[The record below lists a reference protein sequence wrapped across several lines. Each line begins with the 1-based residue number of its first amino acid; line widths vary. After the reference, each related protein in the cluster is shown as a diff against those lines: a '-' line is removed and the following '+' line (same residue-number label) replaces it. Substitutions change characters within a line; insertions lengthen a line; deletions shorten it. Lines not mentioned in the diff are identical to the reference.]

1 MRWICTTAGAAGVL
15 TLVAGCGAT
24 TGGHT
29 VSAGGSGASNVDHA
43 AGTNHVVASRA
54 QAVTLTE
61 TGSSLLYPLFTD
73 QWIQAYKSVDPS
85 VTIEASSTGSGT
97 GISQAVAGTV
107 NIGASDAYMAD
118 QQVSQNQGML
128 NIPLAISAQQVMY
141 NLPGVHGH
149 LHLTGNLLAKIYQGK
164 IQYWD
169 DPAISAANPGLHLP
183 HLAITP
189 VTRSDG
195 SGDTFLFTQFLSDT
209 NPTWKNGPGYG
220 TSVNWPPV
228 HSEVA
233 ANGNQGVVTTLAG
246 TKGAIG
252 YVGISWLDNA
262 VAKGLG
268 YAALQNKA
276 GNFVLPTETNIQ
288 AAADA
293 ATDIPKDERISLI
306 DEPGQNSYPI
316 INFEYAIVN
325 QQQRGAT
332 GTALKHF
339 LEWAID
345 PQGGNAAKYMTPVHF
360 LPLPSKVEPLSQAQ
374 IQQIGG

>member
-1 MRWICTTAGAAGVL
+1 MRWICTAAGATGILA
-15 TLVAGCGAT
+15 LVAGCGAT
-24 TGGHT
+24 TAGHT
-29 VSAGGSGASNVDHA
+29 SGAGASGIDHA
-43 AGTNHVVASRA
+43 ADHTAASGG
-54 QAVTLTE
+54 QTVTLTE

-73 QWIQAYKSVDPS
+73 QWIPAYQSVNPG
-85 VTIEASSTGSGT
+85 VHLEASSTGSGT

-107 NIGASDAYMAD
+107 DIGASDAYMAD
-118 QQVSQNQGML
+118 QQVSQNPGML

-141 NLPGVHGH
+141 NLPGVRGH
-149 LHLTGNLLAKIYQGK
+149 IQLTGDVLANIYQGK

-169 DPAISAANPGLHLP
+169 DPAIAAVNPGLHLP

-195 SGDTFLFTQFLSDT
+195 SGDTFLFTQYLSDT
-209 NPTWKNGPGYG
+209 NSSWKDGPGYG

-228 HSEVA
+228 PSEVA

-276 GNFVLPTETNIQ
+276 GNFVLPTPANIQ

-293 ATDIPKDERISLI
+293 TTGIPKDERVSLI
-306 DEPGQNSYPI
+306 DEPGQHSYPI

-325 QQQRGAT
+325 QHQSGAK

-345 PQGGNAAKYMTPVHF
+345 PQGGNAATYMTPVHF
-360 LPLPSKVEPLSQAQ
+360 LPLPSKVEPLSRAQ
-374 IQQIGG
+374 IEQIGG